1 MTKIAWPQG
10 FDPAHPTA
18 RQIQMVEAAISRLI
32 GHPIKQGSGIALTR
46 VIMLGL
52 RNATEM
58 DAAAVETVSAEVRA
72 A

>member
-1 MTKIAWPQG
+1 MTKITWPQG

-18 RQIQMVEAAISRLI
+18 RQIQMVEAAIARLI
-32 GHPIKQGSGIALTR
+32 GHPIMQGTGLAMTR

-58 DAAAVETVSAEVRA
+58 DADAAHNIEVA